1 MREPVFF
8 DFVLT
13 FIIGFILAVVAGH
26 MLTGK

>member
-13 FIIGFILAVVAGH
+13 FLVGFLIAVLVGH
-26 MLTGK
+26 LLTGK

>member
-13 FIIGFILAVVAGH
+13 FLVGFLIAALVGH
-26 MLTGK
+26 LLTGK